1 MRQGALVRTVLFAA
15 FLAVGAA
22 GCSSAASPSG
32 TSTPGASAPGASAP
46 GNTGPGSGSTLHVP
60 RPFEAL
66 SELASDQQRAL
77 HDAAERAVAKCMKAQ
92 GFQYTPRPFEA
103 VPQIDRGLNL
113 GDIAAAQAHGYG
125 VVEAKEQG
133 DQAVASNDPSHD
145 PNLAKLS
152 PAERQAFSAAMI
164 GTAPAGPNDTTRAT
178 LALPNGAV
186 MSVNTSGCAS
196 KGRSAVYGDDVKWQ
210 ELVNT
215 VAQLTA
221 DVYQAVGRDAQYAD
235 AVRKWRACMTEN
247 GFDEHAPGS
256 ARESL
261 AQEAASG
268 ATDLKRLKARE
279 VEIASTDAECFQRV
293 DMAALTIRLIGTYE
307 QEVGNA
313 NQGVIVAFRESQRQA
328 VERAKTILGS

>member
-1 MRQGALVRTVLFAA
+1 MRQVALVRTVLFAA

-32 TSTPGASAPGASAP
+32 TSAPGT
-46 GNTGPGSGSTLHVP
+46 TGPGSGATSHVP

-77 HDAAERAVAKCMKAQ
+77 HDAAERAVAECMKAQ

-113 GDIAAAQAHGYG
+113 GDVAAAQAHGYG

-133 DQAVASNDPSHD
+133 DQAVASNDPSRD

-152 PAERQAFSAAMI
+152 PTERQAFSAAMI
-164 GTAPAGPNDTTRAT
+164 GPAPAGPNDATRAT
-178 LALPNGAV
+178 LSLPNGAV

-210 ELVNT
+210 ALVNT

-221 DVYQAVGRDAQYAD
+221 DVYQAVGRDAQYVD
-235 AVRKWRACMTEN
+235 AVRNWRACMTEG
-247 GFDEHAPGS
+247 GFDQQAPGS
-256 ARESL
+256 ARDGL
-261 AQEAASG
+261 AKEAASG

-279 VEIASTDAECFQRV
+279 VEIATADAKCFQRV
-293 DMAALTIRLIGTYE
+293 DMGPLTTRLIGTYE
-307 QEVGNA
+307 QKVGDA

-328 VERAKTILGS
+328 VERARTILGG